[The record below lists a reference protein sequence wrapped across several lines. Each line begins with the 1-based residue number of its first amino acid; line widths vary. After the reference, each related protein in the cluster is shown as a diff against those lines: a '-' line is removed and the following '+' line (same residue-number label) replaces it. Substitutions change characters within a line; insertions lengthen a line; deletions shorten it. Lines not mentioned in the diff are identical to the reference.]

1 MPLFSTKPMES
12 SQYRDR
18 FKTGRFYLKL
28 FLRGLG
34 VPQGRLLSR
43 GRTYLWSR
51 TAEGFI
57 VSYPKTGR
65 TWLRVMLGKAVSL
78 KYDLDDRLILDTLRL
93 TRRAGLSPTVFS
105 HDGPFL
111 LQNTASYHDLKFNT
125 GLYRHKKVIFLV
137 RDIRDTL
144 VSSYFQ
150 QSKRTK
156 VEKWDLCDFI
166 RDERFGARKIVTFY
180 NLWFTHRAV
189 PEDFLLIR
197 YEEMHSKPTEVLGA
211 VMRFLNAG
219 EVDPSV
225 LDVAV
230 SYGAF
235 NHMRKMEEKNA
246 FGDSMLR
253 PGTENDNDSYKVRR
267 GKIGGFVDYFTKED
281 LAYFDEIVS
290 TMGLKECDWYY
301 APGSH

>member
-1 MPLFSTKPMES
+1 MERFH
-12 SQYRDR
+12 YRGKL
-18 FKTGRFYLKL
+18 KTGRFYLKL

-34 VPQGRLLSR
+34 DPGKLTSR
-43 GRTYLWSR
+43 FGTYLRSR

-65 TWLRVMLGKAVSL
+65 TWLRVMLGKAISQ
-78 KYDLDDRLILDTLRL
+78 KYGLDESMILDTFRM
-93 TRRAGLSPTVFS
+93 TKRAGLSPSVFS
-105 HDGPFL
+105 HGGPFL
-111 LQNTASYHDLKFNT
+111 LQDNAPYHELKFKT
-125 GLYRHKKVIFLV
+125 GLYRKKKVIFLV

-156 VEKWDLCDFI
+156 VEKFSLGDFI
-166 RDERFGARKIVTFY
+166 RDERFGARKIVAFY
-180 NLWFTHRAV
+180 NLWFMHRQV
-189 PEDFLLIR
+189 PVDFLLIR
-197 YEEMHSKPTEVLGA
+197 YEEMHSRPTEVLRSAMG
-211 VMRFLNAG
+211 FLNAG
-219 EVDPSV
+219 DVDQAV
-225 LDVAV
+225 LDAAV

-235 NHMRKMEEKNA
+235 NRMRKMEEKNA

-281 LAYFDEIVS
+281 LNYIDETVS
-290 TMGLKECDWYY
+290 TMGIKECDWYF
-301 APGSH
+301 ALKQP

>member
-1 MPLFSTKPMES
+1 MEKFH
-12 SQYRDR
+12 YRDR

-28 FLRGLG
+28 FLRGLWD
-34 VPQGRLLSR
+34 PRRLMTR

-51 TAEGFI
+51 AAEGFV

-65 TWLRVMLGKAVSL
+65 TWLRVMLGKAISL
-78 KYDLDDRLILDTLRL
+78 KYELDERMILDTFRM
-93 TRRAGLSPTVFS
+93 TKRAGLSPTVFS

-111 LQNTASYHDLKFNT
+111 LQNTVPYHGLKFNR
-125 GLYRHKKVIFLV
+125 GLYRNKKVIFLV

-150 QSKRTK
+150 QSRRTK
-156 VEKWDLCDFI
+156 VETWNLCDFI

-180 NLWFTHRAV
+180 NLWFIHRDV
-189 PEDFLLIR
+189 PKDFLLIR
-197 YEEMHSKPTEVLGA
+197 YEEMHSKPTEVLRS
-211 VMRFLNAG
+211 VMKFLNAG
-219 EVDPSV
+219 ELEQAV

-253 PGTENDNDSYKVRR
+253 PGVENDNDSYKVRR
-267 GKIGGFVDYFTKED
+267 GKIGGFVDYFSKD
-281 LAYFDEIVS
+281 DFSYIDGVILK
-290 TMGLKECDWYY
+290 MGLKDCDWYY
-301 APGSH
+301 ALEHH